1 MIRAPVWEL
10 ESRGSGRARYSWPGH
25 WLGAFEQKRTSTDR
39 QTQPKSSKMTRSG
52 TRDLQRY
59 LHRVE
64 HILLRQLAKTLRP
77 VALQISVSIELVA
90 HQEAKV
96 SKIVVC
102 GGGVIG
108 LCAATMLGRDG
119 HSVTVFE
126 ADTAAQPA
134 VPLEGWVAWQRP
146 GVAQFR
152 QPHTL
157 LSRFRMISDQELPGL
172 TDDLLRAGCVLVD
185 QLDSRHLPPTMM
197 DRAPRPGDEALR
209 LVTGRRP
216 VVESVIAAMAEA
228 APNVTIR
235 RGTKVGE
242 LIIGPSDLAG
252 VPHVAGVRTLSG
264 EAVLADLVIDAMG
277 RRSSSPE
284 WILNAGGRG
293 PIEEGEDC
301 NFVYFSR
308 YFSGP
313 QRPRRMAP
321 PLTPMGVFS
330 ILTNYADN
338 DTWSITLYTS
348 KNKAMRALRDT
359 AAFNRVVAACPRHAH
374 WLDGEP
380 ITPVLM
386 LAGVLDRYRRFII
399 DGQPVI
405 TGLAAVGDAWA
416 CTNPSAGR
424 GLAVGLL
431 QAQILRNAARQHVN
445 DPGVFSRRY
454 DEETERQVTPFFR
467 NQITADRARI
477 AEMNALEE
485 GAPLPPPDPVMARL
499 FLAAREDADVL
510 RGVLELAMCVALP
523 QEILSR
529 PRIAAKLA
537 D

>member
-1 MIRAPVWEL
+1 V
-10 ESRGSGRARYSWPGH
+10 H
-25 WLGAFEQKRTSTDR
+25 LG
-39 QTQPKSSKMTRSG
+39 
-52 TRDLQRY
+52 
-59 LHRVE
+59 V
-64 HILLRQLAKTLRP
+64 
-77 VALQISVSIELVA
+77 
-90 HQEAKV
+90 KV
-96 SKIVVC
+96 SKVVLC

-119 HSVTVFE
+119 HSVTVLE

-134 VPLEGWVAWQRP
+134 VPLEGWEAWQRP

-152 QPHTL
+152 QPHSL

-172 TDDLLRAGCVLVD
+172 TDDLLRAGCVLVNH
-185 QLDSRHLPPTMM
+185 LDSRLFPPTIT

-209 LVTGRRP
+209 MVTGRRP
-216 VVESVIAAMAEA
+216 VVESVIAAMAES
-228 APNVTIR
+228 APNVEIR

-242 LIIGPSDLAG
+242 LITGSSDLPG
-252 VPHVAGVRTLSG
+252 VPHISGVRTTSG
-264 EAVLADLVIDAMG
+264 EEIRADLVIDAMG
-277 RRSSSPE
+277 RRSPAPE
-284 WILNAGGRG
+284 WILNVGGRS

-321 PLTPMGVFS
+321 ALMPMGVFS

-359 AAFNRVVAACPRHAH
+359 AAFHRVVAACPRQAH

-386 LAGVLDRYRRFII
+386 MAGVLDRYRRFVV

-405 TGLAAVGDAWA
+405 TGFAAVGDAWA

-431 QAQILRNAARQHVN
+431 QAQALRNEAHQHVN
-445 DPGVFSRRY
+445 DPGVFSREY
-454 DEETERQVTPFFR
+454 DAETERQVTPFYR
-467 NQITADRARI
+467 TQIVADRARVT
-477 AEMNALEE
+477 EMNALEE
-485 GAPLPPPDPVMARL
+485 GLPLPPPDPVMAKLL
-499 FLAAREDADVL
+499 FAAPQDADVL
-510 RGVLELAMCVALP
+510 RGVIEIAMCVALP
-523 QEILSR
+523 QEVVSR
-529 PRIAAKLA
+529 PCIAAKLA
-537 D
+537 ELDGHPLPPDPNIIDRHRMAAMLDG